1 MYCRVLNVS
10 RQGFYNY
17 LKNRNKPWKYQA
29 LADAM
34 MGILA
39 EDECNDTYGR
49 ERMHQVLLNKKFE
62 GVHIPSE
69 RTVYRVME
77 KLGISH
83 TPKRKP
89 HGITNA
95 DKESQKSDDL
105 IKRDFTAEALLEKCI
120 TDITEIKAAD
130 GKLYVSAI
138 FDCFDV
144 AVVGLAMGR

>member
-1 MYCRVLNVS
+1 MKFIAQKTEDGEIKGKLAMYWRVLNVS

-49 ERMHQVLLNKKFE
+49 ERMYQALLNKKLE
-62 GVHIPSE
+62 CVHIPSE

-77 KLGISH
+77 KLTI
-83 TPKRKP
+83 
-89 HGITNA
+89 A
-95 DKESQKSDDL
+95 FL
-105 IKRDFTAEALLEKCI
+105 
-120 TDITEIKAAD
+120 
-130 GKLYVSAI
+130 
-138 FDCFDV
+138 
-144 AVVGLAMGR
+144 